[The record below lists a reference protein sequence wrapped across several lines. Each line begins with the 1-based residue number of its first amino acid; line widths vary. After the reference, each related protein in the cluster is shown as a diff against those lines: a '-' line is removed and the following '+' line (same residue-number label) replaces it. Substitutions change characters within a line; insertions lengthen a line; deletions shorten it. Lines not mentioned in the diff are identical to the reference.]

1 MALLFGEEIN
11 PETLERWD
19 KEYFWHPFTQMK
31 VYREEDNLI
40 FERGE
45 GVYLYD
51 IKGNKYIDAIS
62 SLWCNVHGHNHPRLN
77 NALLKQVCKVA
88 HTTTLGSS
96 NVPAIVLAKR
106 LVDITPPCLTKVFY
120 SEDGAE
126 ANEIALKMAYHYF
139 YNRGEKDRKYFIT
152 LSNAYHGD
160 TIGAV
165 SVGGIEIFHEAYKP
179 LLFKTFKLPSPYLFC
194 KEKYGEPNEE
204 CKQELLRMLKDI
216 LEKYHKEVIGITLES
231 GIQAAAGM
239 LPYPKGFMKG
249 VESLA
254 KEYGVLLIVDEV
266 ATGFGRTGTMFYIEQ
281 EKVCPDFMTLGKGI
295 TGGYLPLAATLTTEE
310 IFEAFLGEFG
320 EAKHFYH
327 GHTYTGN
334 NLACA
339 VAIENLNIF
348 RDENTLTHLRPK
360 IKHLSKRLEE
370 FWNLPWV
377 YDIRQLGF
385 MVGIELRK
393 PNGEPFPYGDRIGF
407 KVAYKARER
416 GVFLRPLGD
425 VMVLMMPLV
434 IKIEEI
440 DYVLDTLKWAIEET
454 LKGSS

>member
-1 MALLFGEEIN
+1 MFDPFKEEIT
-11 PETLERWD
+11 PEILEKWD

-31 VYREEDNLI
+31 VYREEENLI

-77 NALLKQVCKVA
+77 NALVKQLCKVA

-96 NVPAIVLAKR
+96 NVPAIVLTKR

-139 YNRGEKDRKYFIT
+139 YNKGDRERKYFIT

-194 KEKYGEPNEE
+194 KEKYGELSEE
-204 CKQELLRMLKDI
+204 CKEELLKMLREI
-216 LEKYHKEVIGITLES
+216 LEKHHKEVIGITLES

-249 VESLA
+249 VERLA
-254 KEYGVLLIVDEV
+254 KEFGVLLIVDEV
-266 ATGFGRTGTMFYIEQ
+266 ATGFGRTGTMFYVEQ
-281 EKVCPDFMTLGKGI
+281 EEVCPDFMTLGKGI
-295 TGGYLPLAATLTTEE
+295 TGGYLPLAATLTTDE

-348 RDENTLTHLRPK
+348 KEESTLTLLQPK
-360 IKHLSKRLEE
+360 IKHLTERLQE

-377 YDIRQLGF
+377 YDVRQLGF
-385 MVGIELRK
+385 MAGIELRK

-434 IKIEEI
+434 IQIEEMN
-440 DYVLDTLKWAIEET
+440 YVIDTLRWAVEET
-454 LKGSS
+454 LKGIK

>member
-1 MALLFGEEIN
+1 MEFSREE
-11 PETLERWD
+11 LVKWD

-31 VYREEDNLI
+31 VYRQEDNLI
-40 FERGE
+40 FERSE

-51 IKGNKYIDAIS
+51 IYGRKYIDAIS

-77 NALLKQVCKVA
+77 NALVKQLCKVA

-96 NVPAIVLAKR
+96 NIPAIVLAKR
-106 LVDITPPCLTKVFY
+106 LVDVTPSCLTKVFY

-139 YNRGEKDRKYFIT
+139 YNKGERDRKYFIT

-165 SVGGIEIFHEAYKP
+165 SVGGIEIFHDAYRP
-179 LLFKTFKLPSPYLFC
+179 LLFKTFKLPSPYWYC
-194 KEKYGEPNEE
+194 KEKYGKLCEE
-204 CKQELLRMLKDI
+204 CKEDLLKQLREI
-216 LEKYHKEVIGITLES
+216 LEKHHEEVIGIILES

-239 LPYPKGFMKG
+239 LPYPKGFLKG
-249 VESLA
+249 AEELA
-254 KEYGVLLIVDEV
+254 KEFGVFLIVDEV
-266 ATGFGRTGTMFYIEQ
+266 ATGFGRTGTLFYVEQ
-281 EKVCPDFMTLGKGI
+281 EGVCPDFMTLGKGI
-295 TGGYLPLAATLTTEE
+295 TGGYLPLAVTLTTEE
-310 IFEAFLGEFG
+310 VFNAFLGEFG

-339 VAIENLNIF
+339 VAIENLNLF
-348 RDENTLTHLRPK
+348 EEEKTLEKLKPK
-360 IKHLSKRLEE
+360 ISHLAHRLEE
-370 FWNLPWV
+370 FKGLPWV
-377 YDIRQLGF
+377 YDIRRLGF
-385 MVGIELRK
+385 MAGIELRQRDGK
-393 PNGEPFPYGDRIGF
+393 PFPYGDRVGF

-434 IKIEEI
+434 IEI
-440 DYVLDTLKWAIEET
+440 NEMDHVLDTLKWAIEET
-454 LKGSS
+454 LKGS